1 MRQGCSGVSDGMA
14 FLVSLSLSQIVFS
27 FSKVAQ
33 HLEPHVHS
41 WAQQR
46 TFGSTEVLQVQTA
59 SRDEAE

>member
-1 MRQGCSGVSDGMA
+1 MA

-59 SRDEAE
+59 GRDRNEAE